1 LNQCTVLVAELSWWI
16 NEGSPGFCME
26 AVTIVHD
33 TVKLGVETDYE
44 ALYQLVLQKCSTK
57 GVII

>member
-1 LNQCTVLVAELSWWI
+1 
-16 NEGSPGFCME
+16 ME

-33 TVKLGVETDYE
+33 TVKLGVEIDYE
-44 ALYQLVLQKCSTK
+44 ALHQLVLQKCSTK